1 MCLLGQSLYAPQ
13 AGLTLTVSLP
23 HPECWNYGSLSSV
36 FLTVCSAGRHCFL
49 ILQKRKSG
57 SAPSADSLQGHH
69 AGCEPQ
75 ANSRAHW
82 FLTTSPHLGTWQS
95 KKGFFLPNRCQ
106 KYLSRYPYEEKTLE
120 PAGSEP
126 VSPHLKVD
134 PSVLQ
139 SFKHCC
145 TSPAAAQVSNT
156 GPCSLG
162 NQTLGITLK
171 YTGNLYGTP
180 SPSSHGLG
188 YRSC

>member
-23 HPECWNYGSLSSV
+23 HPECWNYGSLSSSV

-57 SAPSADSLQGHH
+57 SAPSADSLQGYH

-106 KYLSRYPYEEKTLE
+106 KYLSRYPYEEKTGACRLRACVSSLE
-120 PAGSEP
+120 SGSIR
-126 VSPHLKVD
+126 

-139 SFKHCC
+139 ALLH
-145 TSPAAAQVSNT
+145 VSS
-156 GPCSLG
+156 CS
-162 NQTLGITLK
+162 
-171 YTGNLYGTP
+171 
-180 SPSSHGLG
+180 SSE
-188 YRSC
+188 